1 MEVTLLLMHVFCSD
15 FKSLLVCKIFHK
27 TIIVYTDTFTMLT
40 VEALVFKTPKQFQI
54 DMIFFNRENI
64 IPNNK
69 RNVTKNRK
77 FLTCKYPRQKPEKPV
92 SERDGISHGCIL
104 K

>member
-54 DMIFFNRENI
+54 DMIFF
-64 IPNNK
+64 
-69 RNVTKNRK
+69 
-77 FLTCKYPRQKPEKPV
+77 
-92 SERDGISHGCIL
+92 
-104 K
+104 

>member
-1 MEVTLLLMHVFCSD
+1 
-15 FKSLLVCKIFHK
+15 
-27 TIIVYTDTFTMLT
+27 MLT

-54 DMIFFNRENI
+54 DMIFFFNRENI

-77 FLTCKYPRQKPEKPV
+77 FLTWKCPRQKPEKPV

>member
-1 MEVTLLLMHVFCSD
+1 
-15 FKSLLVCKIFHK
+15 
-27 TIIVYTDTFTMLT
+27 MLT

-77 FLTCKYPRQKPEKPV
+77 FLTCKN
-92 SERDGISHGCIL
+92 L
-104 K
+104 KSQFLKGTASRMAVF